1 MVSAMGNIQTVEFR
15 SSRAGLGAA
24 SCPDAGL
31 RFVRSCTGNK
41 TVMLGQLITL
51 PLRISIAA
59 TRLVL
64 EVAGGAAEGAVRTAH
79 QLTGSGDTQRAEAK
93 PRQPDAGAKPRQPDE
108 EPLVR
113 PELAVPDAGVR
124 AEAPPR
130 PRRASQAPREPR
142 HVSEEPELVE
152 EVAEPGAQDGAG
164 AEVRVEEP
172 WEGYR
177 RMSAKEVIARLG
189 NASTAELT
197 AVGLYE
203 NGNQGR
209 QTVLSAVE
217 RGLRTANR
225 SS

>member
-1 MVSAMGNIQTVEFR
+1 MSNRGKNRGMWRSPCPLLCGLPSVSV
-15 SSRAGLGAA
+15 
-24 SCPDAGL
+24 
-31 RFVRSCTGNK
+31 
-41 TVMLGQLITL
+41 QL
-51 PLRISIAA
+51 
-59 TRLVL
+59 
-64 EVAGGAAEGAVRTAH
+64 
-79 QLTGSGDTQRAEAK
+79 
-93 PRQPDAGAKPRQPDE
+93 
-108 EPLVR
+108 
-113 PELAVPDAGVR
+113 
-124 AEAPPR
+124 
-130 PRRASQAPREPR
+130 SQARREPR

-189 NASTAELT
+189 NASAAELT